1 MALEHKCSILIQ
13 YGLHLQPPWQ
23 GRALLQRFYML
34 CQYEPKPTP
43 KDTDIVLRDSLFPN
57 DLVAAFY
64 DALSVPSCR
73 WMAPIKRGFAG
84 LGNWIPELGKFL
96 ASFIFGELRLNFQCC
111 G

>member
-1 MALEHKCSILIQ
+1 MLHSHPVRSAPPTSFAGPRSPAEV
-13 YGLHLQPPWQ
+13 LHL
-23 GRALLQRFYML
+23 
-34 CQYEPKPTP
+34 CKYEPKPTP
-43 KDTDIVLRDSLFPN
+43 KDTDIALRDSLFPN